1 MISHCDP
8 GVDLR
13 PDVHPNEVRDIVH
26 FVEALR
32 DEAHLQELRTTD
44 MEQDDDDYARRRVW
58 ATISPAAVSGHIGE
72 RVFACDYSSARASL
86 SSSTI
91 VKSAGAH

>member
-26 FVEALR
+26 FVESLR
-32 DEAHLQELRTTD
+32 VEAHLQELRTTD
-44 MEQDDDDYARRRVW
+44 LEQADVAYARRRVW
-58 ATISPAAVSGHIGE
+58 ATSSPAADSGHIGE
-72 RVFACDYSSARASL
+72 RGIAGDYSTARASL
-86 SSSTI
+86 SSSQI
-91 VKSAGAH
+91 VKTAVAH